1 MYRFYVNV
9 VYSVLTQPNVII
21 HVEDAGL
28 LRSVRIMIIVKHL
41 VKAGLYCSFL
51 EDNHSQEN

>member
-9 VYSVLTQPNVII
+9 VYSVLSQPSVII

-41 VKAGLYCSFL
+41 VMAGLYCSFAREL
-51 EDNHSQEN
+51 AK

>member
-9 VYSVLTQPNVII
+9 VYSVLSQPNVII

-41 VKAGLYCSFL
+41 VMAGLYCSFAREL
-51 EDNHSQEN
+51 AK